1 MRIIVLAV
9 GRLRSALLRELCAEY
24 LERLSRYGPAAVE
37 EVKAADVGAAQER
50 VAQESA
56 RLLAALLPA
65 DRVLVLEERGAQLS
79 SVELSELLKAQEL
92 RGAKRLVFVLGGA
105 YGVSDAVRQRGKLLA
120 LSKLTL
126 PHELCRALLLEQ
138 LYRART
144 IQHGQPYHHA

>member
-1 MRIIVLAV
+1 MRILLLAV
-9 GRLRSALLRELCAEY
+9 GRLRSKPLRELCADY
-24 LERLSRYGPAAVE
+24 LERLSRYGAASIVELKPAGS
-37 EVKAADVGAAQER
+37 GAASHC

-56 RLLAALLPA
+56 RVLAALLPG
-65 DRVLVLEERGAQLS
+65 DRVCVLDERGAQLS
-79 SVELSELLKAQEL
+79 SLELCELLKAHEL
-92 RGAKRLVFVLGGA
+92 HGAKRLVFVLGGA

-120 LSKLTL
+120 LSRLTL